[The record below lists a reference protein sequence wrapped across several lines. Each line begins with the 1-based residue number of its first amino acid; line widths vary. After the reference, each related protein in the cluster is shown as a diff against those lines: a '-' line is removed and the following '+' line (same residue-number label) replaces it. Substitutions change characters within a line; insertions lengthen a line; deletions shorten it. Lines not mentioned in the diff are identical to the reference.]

1 MEPHILELEHY
12 YLEIEIMK
20 INFSANELTNKDKII
35 IFLEKNFNFNFIEM
49 EKPYEFNDL
58 KLIILQKDISTNNLT
73 NILENPNNRN
83 SQVFAHKSLQDKIP
97 SSYNVI
103 FYPTNISTFKKMIK
117 KYQETNISYKDIY
130 LSQDSFLIN
139 SNNQKK
145 IYVTEKEF
153 EIIKIFFK
161 NKIIKKDYIHEKILN
176 LQKIV
181 DTKSLD
187 SHLTRIRNK
196 FLTIDSGLSISSVKN
211 DSLEIKKLI

>member
-1 MEPHILELEHY
+1 MEPHILGWEHY
-12 YLEIEIMK
+12 YLEIETMK
-20 INFSANELTNKDKII
+20 INFSANDLTNKDQLI

-58 KLIILQKDISTNNLT
+58 KLIILQKDISKNDLT
-73 NILENPNNRN
+73 KILENPNNQN

-103 FYPTNISTFKKMIK
+103 FYPTNISSFQKMTQK
-117 KYQETNISYKDIY
+117 FHETNISFKDIY

-139 SNNQKK
+139 SSNKKK

-153 EIIKIFFK
+153 EIIKIFFN
-161 NKIIKKDYIHEKILN
+161 NKIVRKDFIQEEILN

-196 FLTIDSGLSISSVKN
+196 FIAIESGLNISSVKN
-211 DSLEIKKLI
+211 ESLEIKKSI

>member
-1 MEPHILELEHY
+1 
-12 YLEIEIMK
+12 MK
-20 INFSANELTNKDKII
+20 INFSVNNSTNKDKLI
-35 IFLEKNFNFNFIEM
+35 IFLEKNCNFNFIEM
-49 EKPYEFNDL
+49 EKSYEFNDL
-58 KLIILQKDISTNNLT
+58 KLIVLKKDISQNNL
-73 NILENPNNRN
+73 NKILENPNNQN

-97 SSYNVI
+97 SNYKVI
-103 FYPTNISTFKKMIK
+103 FYPTNISTFQKTIK
-117 KYQETNISYKDIY
+117 KYQETNISYKNVY

-153 EIIKIFFK
+153 EIIKTFFK
-161 NKIIKKDYIHEKILN
+161 NKIIKRDYIQEQILN

-196 FLTIDSGLSISSVKN
+196 FLAIDSGLNISSIKDDN
-211 DSLEIKKLI
+211 LEIKKLIW

>member
-1 MEPHILELEHY
+1 MAPLILGLEHC
-12 YLEIEIMK
+12 YLEIETMK
-20 INFSANELTNKDKII
+20 INFSVNDSTKKDNLI
-35 IFLEKNFNFNFIEM
+35 IFLEKNCNFNFIEM
-49 EKPYEFNDL
+49 DKSYEFNDV
-58 KLIILQKDISTNNLT
+58 KLIILKKNISQNNLDK
-73 NILENPNNRN
+73 ILENPNNQN

-97 SSYNVI
+97 PTCNVI
-103 FYPTNISTFKKMIK
+103 FYPTNISTFQKTIQ

-161 NKIIKKDYIHEKILN
+161 NKIIKKDYIQEQILN

-196 FLTIDSGLSISSVKN
+196 FLTIDSGLNISSAKN

>member
-1 MEPHILELEHY
+1 
-12 YLEIEIMK
+12 MK
-20 INFSANELTNKDKII
+20 INFSANNSTNKDKLI
-35 IFLEKNFNFNFIEM
+35 IFLEKNCNFNFIEM
-49 EKPYEFNDL
+49 EKSYKFNDL
-58 KLIILQKDISTNNLT
+58 KLIVLKKDISQNNL
-73 NILENPNNRN
+73 NKILENPNNQN

-97 SSYNVI
+97 SNYKVI
-103 FYPTNISTFKKMIK
+103 FYPTNISTFQKTIK
-117 KYQETNISYKDIY
+117 KYQETNISYKNVY

-153 EIIKIFFK
+153 EIIKTFFK
-161 NKIIKKDYIHEKILN
+161 NKIIKRDYIQEQILN

-196 FLTIDSGLSISSVKN
+196 FLTIDSGLNISSVKN

>member
-1 MEPHILELEHY
+1 MELHILGLEHC
-12 YLEIEIMK
+12 YLEIEYMK
-20 INFSANELTNKDKII
+20 INFSAKDLTNRDNLI
-35 IFLEKNFNFNFIEM
+35 IFLEKSFNFNFTEM
-49 EKPYEFNDL
+49 EEPYEFNDL
-58 KLIILQKDISTNNLT
+58 KLIILQKDISKNDLTKILKNLNNQ
-73 NILENPNNRN
+73 N
-83 SQVFAHKSLQDKIP
+83 SQIFAHKSLQDKIP
-97 SSYNVI
+97 SGYNVI
-103 FYPTNISTFKKMIK
+103 FYPTNISTFQKLTK
-117 KYQETNISYKDIY
+117 KYQETNISYNDIY

-161 NKIIKKDYIHEKILN
+161 NKVIKKDYIQEKILN

-196 FLTIDSGLSISSVKN
+196 LFTIDSGLNISSIKN